1 MTLLKKYDIFVEIFE
16 KGDLTMLNKFKQLF
30 KNQKGFTLVEILVVI
45 VIIGILFVLLLPRL
59 DFANDKARQSGV
71 KSDLRAFQTAAEGYL
86 KETAGQ
92 NISQTGLNTYL
103 DKALQNPTATNTP
116 IATTAAAVAGDSSE
130 KDPWGT
136 AYKIEMRK
144 PTATTAQI
152 VIKVAG
158 KKATIGTPEFYGAT
172 YYKDGVVE
180 SCTNKF
186 GGNQDILLPSI
197 VIGTTPPGVSA
208 TDTNKCGGDVS

>member
-1 MTLLKKYDIFVEIFE
+1 
-16 KGDLTMLNKFKQLF
+16 MLNKFKQLF

-71 KSDLRAFQTAAEGYL
+71 KTDLRAFQTAAEGYL

-92 NISQTGLNTYL
+92 NISQDGLNTYL
-103 DKALQNPTATNTP
+103 DKALQIPKTGTSGNSLVVA
-116 IATTAAAVAGDSSE
+116 AAAAVANSAE

-136 AYKIEMRK
+136 AYVVEMRK
-144 PTATTAQI
+144 PTATTAQV
-152 VIKVAG
+152 VIKSAG
-158 KKATIGTPEFYGAT
+158 KKANTALPEFFGAT

-180 SCTNKF
+180 SCTAKF
-186 GGNQDILLPSI
+186 FGSQDILLPTLAASI
-197 VIGTTPPGVSA
+197 TAGPTNGDPN
-208 TDTNKCGGDVS
+208 NKCGGDIS

>member
-1 MTLLKKYDIFVEIFE
+1 
-16 KGDLTMLNKFKQLF
+16 MLNKFKQLF

-71 KSDLRAFQTAAEGYL
+71 KNDFHQFQTASELYL

-92 NISQTGLNTYL
+92 NISQNGLNTYL
-103 DKALQNPTATNTP
+103 DKAVQISGATSTAV
-116 IATTAAAVAGDSSE
+116 AAVVVAGDSTE

-136 AYKIEMRK
+136 AYKVEMKK

-152 VIKVAG
+152 IIKAAG
-158 KKATIGTPEFYGAT
+158 KKATIGTPEFYAAT
-172 YYKDGVVE
+172 YYKEGLVE
-180 SCTNKF
+180 SCTNSF
-186 GGNQDILLPSI
+186 GGNQNILLSSTSSI
-197 VIGTTPPGVSA
+197 ATAIVAASVPGNA
-208 TDTNKCGGDVS
+208 DTGNKCGGDVS

>member
-1 MTLLKKYDIFVEIFE
+1 
-16 KGDLTMLNKFKQLF
+16 MLNKFKQSF

-71 KSDLRAFQTAAEGYL
+71 KTDLRAFQTAAEGYL

-92 NISQTGLNTYL
+92 NISQSGLNTYL
-103 DKALQNPTATNTP
+103 DKALQNPTAS
-116 IATTAAAVAGDSSE
+116 TTVISTAVVAGDSSE

-136 AYKIEMRK
+136 AYKIEMKK
-144 PTATTAQI
+144 PSTTTAQ
-152 VIKVAG
+152 VIIKSAG
-158 KKATIGTPEFYGAT
+158 KKANIAAPEYFGAT

-180 SCTNKF
+180 SCTAKF
-186 GGNQDILLPSI
+186 GGSQDILLQSI
-197 VIGTTPPGVSA
+197 VIA
-208 TDTNKCGGDVS
+208 TGPTNGDPNNKCGGDVS